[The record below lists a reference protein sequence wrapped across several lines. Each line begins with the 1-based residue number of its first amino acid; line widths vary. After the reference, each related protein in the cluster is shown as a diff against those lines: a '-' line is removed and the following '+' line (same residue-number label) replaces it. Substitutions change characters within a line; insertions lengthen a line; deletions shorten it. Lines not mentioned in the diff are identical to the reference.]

1 MHKVKLLSGTGGIFK
16 PKSAY
21 VALENYLRKNNT
33 LSSKSK
39 LADLLMEMFMCSPY
53 QLFGVPTQTLTHE
66 GIGLEEEGLCAGSPG
81 ISQ

>member
-1 MHKVKLLSGTGGIFK
+1 MHKVRLLAGTGGIFN

-33 LSSKSK
+33 LSPKSKS
-39 LADLLMEMFMCSPY
+39 ADLLMEMLRSPS
-53 QLFGVPTQTLTHE
+53 QIFGVPTQTLTE
-66 GIGLEEEGLCAGSPG
+66 GICLEEEGLYAGSPG